1 MSEILFEPHSEGVGA
16 IVFNRPEKRN
26 AFSSKMFLDFYQV
39 LRSEQVQKLKAVVI
53 RGEGKT
59 FCGGVDLNE
68 VANPSSRVE
77 LPKSLGVDM
86 AAQYRQTR
94 PVLIAAVNG
103 PTLGLGASIA
113 MSCDMVV
120 AGESSVFGYPEIH
133 HGLVATFAL
142 IGLCAVVPMRK
153 AFELVITG
161 RRIPVSEA
169 LSIGMINQIVP
180 DADVTARA
188 FAMAEEIAQYGDE
201 AVYTTK
207 RFFYE
212 NNEMAYSQAAQ
223 AAERVTR
230 LMRQTNAAKK
240 QAAAFLE
247 GKAAA
252 KTKEGVK

>member
-1 MSEILFEPHSEGVGA
+1 MSDIVFRKAEEGIGE

-26 AFSSKMFLDFYQV
+26 AFTNAMFVEFYDT
-39 LRSEQVQKLKAVVI
+39 LRSLEVQELKAVVI
-53 RGEGKT
+53 RGEGRN

-68 VANPSSRVE
+68 VANPV
-77 LPKSLGVDM
+77 KSKAPPSMAVDL
-86 AAQYRQTR
+86 AALYRNTR

-120 AGESSVFGYPEIH
+120 AGETTQFGYPEVH

-142 IGLCAVVPMRK
+142 IGLSAVVPMRK

-161 RRIPVSEA
+161 RRIPVAEA
-169 LSIGMINQIVP
+169 LQLGMINEIAP
-180 DADVTARA
+180 DAEVTDRA
-188 FAMAEEIAQYGDE
+188 FAMAREVAQYNDL
-201 AVYTTK
+201 AIHTTK

-212 NNEMAYSQAAQ
+212 NQEMPYSVSAHAAD
-223 AAERVTR
+223 RVTR

-247 GKAAA
+247 A
-252 KTKEGVK
+252 KVKEGAQ

>member
-1 MSEILFEPHSEGVGA
+1 MSDIVFNHVEEGIGE

-26 AFSSKMFLDFYQV
+26 AFTNAMFVQFYDT
-39 LRSEQVQKLKAVVI
+39 LRSLEVQELKAVVI
-53 RGEGKT
+53 RGEGSN

-68 VANPSSRVE
+68 VANPV
-77 LPKSLGVDM
+77 KSKAPPSMAVDL
-86 AAQYRQTR
+86 AVLYRNTR

-120 AGESSVFGYPEIH
+120 AGETTQFGYPEVH

-142 IGLCAVVPMRK
+142 IGLSAVVPMRK

-161 RRIPVSEA
+161 RRIPVAEA
-169 LSIGMINQIVP
+169 LQLGMINEIAP
-180 DADVTARA
+180 DAEVTDRAYALARDV
-188 FAMAEEIAQYGDE
+188 AQYSDM
-201 AVYTTK
+201 AIHTTK

-212 NNEMAYSQAAQ
+212 NEEMPYSVATHAAD
-223 AAERVTR
+223 RVTR
-230 LMRQTNAAKK
+230 LMRQTNAAKR

-247 GKAAA
+247 AKA
-252 KTKEGVK
+252 KEGAQ

>member
-1 MSEILFEPHSEGVGA
+1 MSDIVFRKVEEGIGE

-26 AFSSKMFLDFYQV
+26 AFTNAMFAEFYDT
-39 LRSEQVQKLKAVVI
+39 LRSLEVQELKAVVI
-53 RGEGKT
+53 RGEGKN

-68 VANPSSRVE
+68 VANPV
-77 LPKSLGVDM
+77 KSKAPPSMAVDL
-86 AAQYRQTR
+86 AALYRNTR

-120 AGESSVFGYPEIH
+120 AGETTQFGYPEVH

-142 IGLCAVVPMRK
+142 IGLSAVVPMRK

-161 RRIPVSEA
+161 RRIPVAEA
-169 LSIGMINQIVP
+169 LQLGMINEIAP
-180 DADVTARA
+180 DADVVERA
-188 FAMAEEIAQYGDE
+188 YAMARDVAQYNDM
-201 AVYTTK
+201 AIHTTK

-212 NNEMAYSQAAQ
+212 NQEMPYSVSAHAAD
-223 AAERVTR
+223 RVTR
-230 LMRQTNAAKK
+230 LMRQTNAARK

-247 GKAAA
+247 AKA
-252 KTKEGVK
+252 KEGAQ

>member
-1 MSEILFEPHSEGVGA
+1 MSDIEFHPHADGIGE
-16 IVFNRPEKRN
+16 IVFNRPQKRN
-26 AFSSKMFLDFYQV
+26 AFTAQMFLDFYEV
-39 LRSEQVQKLKAVVI
+39 LRSDPVQSQKAVVI
-53 RGEGKT
+53 RGEGT
-59 FCGGVDLNE
+59 NFCGGVDLNE
-68 VANPSSRVE
+68 VANPGRAKVPASLAVE
-77 LPKSLGVDM
+77 M
-86 AAQYRQTR
+86 AALYRQTR

-120 AGESSVFGYPEIH
+120 AGETAQFGYPEVH

-161 RRIPVSEA
+161 RRIPVAEA
-169 LSIGMINQIVP
+169 LAIGMINETAP
-180 DADVTARA
+180 DDQVTARA
-188 FAMAEEIAQYGDE
+188 FAMAREIAQYTDE
-201 AVYTTK
+201 AVHVTK

-212 NNEMAYSQAAQ
+212 NNELAYSQATQ
-223 AAERVTR
+223 AADRVTR

-247 GKAAA
+247 AKAARA
-252 KTKEGVK
+252 KEGAQ

>member
-1 MSEILFEPHSEGVGA
+1 MSDIVFNKIQEGIGE

-26 AFSSKMFLDFYQV
+26 AFTNAMFVEFYDT
-39 LRSEQVQKLKAVVI
+39 LRSLEVQELKAVVI
-53 RGEGKT
+53 RGEGKN

-68 VANPSSRVE
+68 VANPV
-77 LPKSLGVDM
+77 KSKAPPSMAVDL
-86 AAQYRQTR
+86 AALYRNTR

-120 AGESSVFGYPEIH
+120 AGETTQFGYPEVH

-142 IGLCAVVPMRK
+142 IGLSAVVPMRK

-161 RRIPVSEA
+161 RRIPVAEA
-169 LSIGMINQIVP
+169 LQLGMINEVAP
-180 DADVTARA
+180 DADVVERA
-188 FAMAEEIAQYGDE
+188 YAMARDVAQYNE
-201 AVYTTK
+201 MAIHTTK

-212 NNEMAYSQAAQ
+212 NQEMPYSVAAH
-223 AAERVTR
+223 AADRVTR

-247 GKAAA
+247 AKA
-252 KTKEGVK
+252 KEGAE

>member
-1 MSEILFEPHSEGVGA
+1 MSEIKFEPHSDGVGA

-26 AFSSKMFLDFYQV
+26 AFTSRMFLDFYEI
-39 LRSEQVQKLKAVVI
+39 LRSNEVQALKAVVV

-68 VANPSSRVE
+68 VANPGKIV

-120 AGESSVFGYPEIH
+120 AGETAVFGYPEIH

-161 RRIPVSEA
+161 RRIPVNEA

-180 DADVTARA
+180 DDEVTARA
-188 FAMAEEIAQYGDE
+188 FAMAQEIAQYGDE
-201 AVYTTK
+201 AIYTTK

-252 KTKEGVK
+252 KIKEGAK

>member
-1 MSEILFEPHSEGVGA
+1 MSDILFNLIDEGIGE

-26 AFSSKMFLDFYQV
+26 AFTNAMFVDFYDT
-39 LRSEQVQKLKAVVI
+39 LRSLEVQALKVVVI
-53 RGEGKT
+53 RGEGAS

-68 VANPSSRVE
+68 VANPV
-77 LPKSLGVDM
+77 KSKAPPSMAVDM
-86 AAQYRQTR
+86 AALYRNTR

-120 AGESSVFGYPEIH
+120 AGETTQFGYPEVH

-142 IGLCAVVPMRK
+142 IGLSAVVPMRK

-161 RRIPVSEA
+161 RRIPAAEA
-169 LSIGMINQIVP
+169 LQLGMINEIAP
-180 DADVTARA
+180 DAEVVARA
-188 FAMAEEIAQYGDE
+188 YALAGEVAKYDEMA
-201 AVYTTK
+201 VHTTK

-212 NNEMAYSQAAQ
+212 NEEMPYSAAAH
-223 AAERVTR
+223 AADRVTR
-230 LMRQTNAAKK
+230 LMRQTNAARR

-247 GKAAA
+247 A
-252 KTKEGVK
+252 KSGQAKEGAR

>member
-1 MSEILFEPHSEGVGA
+1 MSEIEFRPGPDGLGE

-26 AFSSKMFLDFYQV
+26 AFTARMFIDFYDT
-39 LRSEQVQKLKAVVI
+39 LRSAEVQALKAVVI
-53 RGEGKT
+53 RGEGSN

-68 VANPSSRVE
+68 VASPGATKVPPS
-77 LPKSLGVDM
+77 LAVDM
-86 AAQYRQTR
+86 AALYRNTR

-120 AGESSVFGYPEIH
+120 AGRSAQFGYPEVH

-142 IGLCAVVPMRK
+142 VGLRAVVPMRK

-161 RRIPVSEA
+161 RRIPAEEA
-169 LSIGMINQIVP
+169 LAIGMINAIV
-180 DADVTARA
+180 DDQEVAGRA
-188 FAMAEEIAQYGDE
+188 FEMAREVAAYPEE
-201 AVYTTK
+201 AVHVTK

-212 NNEMAYSQAAQ
+212 NEELGYSQAAH
-223 AAERVTR
+223 AADRVTR

-247 GKAAA
+247 ARAARA
-252 KTKEGVK
+252 KEVAE

>member
-1 MSEILFEPHSEGVGA
+1 MSDIVFNKIEEGIGE

-26 AFSSKMFLDFYQV
+26 SFTNAMFVQFYDT
-39 LRSEQVQKLKAVVI
+39 LRSLEVQELKAVVI
-53 RGEGKT
+53 RGEGKN

-68 VANPSSRVE
+68 VANPV
-77 LPKSLGVDM
+77 KSKAPPSMAVDL
-86 AAQYRQTR
+86 AALYRNTR

-120 AGESSVFGYPEIH
+120 AGETTQFGYPEVH

-142 IGLCAVVPMRK
+142 IGLSAVVPMRK

-161 RRIPVSEA
+161 RRIPVAEA
-169 LSIGMINQIVP
+169 LQLGMINEIAP
-180 DADVTARA
+180 DANVTARA
-188 FAMAEEIAQYGDE
+188 FAMARDVAQYNE
-201 AVYTTK
+201 MAIHTTK

-212 NNEMAYSQAAQ
+212 NQEMPYSVSAHAAD
-223 AAERVTR
+223 RVTR

-247 GKAAA
+247 AKA
-252 KTKEGVK
+252 KEGAQ